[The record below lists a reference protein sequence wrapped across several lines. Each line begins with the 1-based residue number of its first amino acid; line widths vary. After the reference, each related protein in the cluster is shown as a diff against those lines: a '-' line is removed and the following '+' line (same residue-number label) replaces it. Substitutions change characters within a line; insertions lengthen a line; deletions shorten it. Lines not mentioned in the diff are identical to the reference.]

1 MSDTHPKY
9 GWGDRLLFWASG
21 ILGVLI
27 LGLLFCTI
35 RTRVKGE
42 DNRIRARKLGPG
54 PLAFAL
60 WHNRLLGPCWH
71 NRGEGVCVLSSQ
83 HRDSEYIV
91 RIVRRLG
98 FHSVRGSATRGGARG
113 MLAILRAMREGHD
126 LALTV
131 DGPRGPA
138 GVVKPGVIYAA
149 SRSGC
154 PLLPSAVGYSS
165 FWSLRSWDRLRI
177 PRPFSSMTV
186 VYGEPILIPADLSGA
201 DADRLC
207 LEVADRI
214 DECAVLADNL
224 SRPVE
229 RAGSRPWPR
238 RAIEAFLTRHRDRW
252 YHLPLLLPLF
262 PLELLWRLGWA
273 ARENAYRS
281 GLFCASHASVPAVC
295 IGSLSA
301 GGAGKTPAA
310 MLIAAMLIKSGFR
323 VALLSRGYKR
333 SGKDWLF
340 LAGPAPGRPP
350 ATELAAL
357 AGDEAALAALRL
369 PSLRLAISPDRRR
382 AAAAAVEKLDAQVL
396 VMDDGFGHRV
406 FGRSMDLLNLTPR
419 LVSMTGHVLPA
430 GYLRE
435 PLEAADRARA
445 LILVLDE
452 SDPAAEVPA
461 PWRRDKVV
469 LRLVRKTLGLVELGR
484 WPSESYLDPR
494 ETLRG
499 KHVLAVCG
507 LAHPESFRDSLAA
520 FFAAHIETLA
530 FPDHFDWPEAAQRE
544 IAGRARES
552 GALIV
557 TTEKD
562 AVKLNP
568 AIFGDG
574 CLVLCQGLEDRTHG
588 ALQRLLDELVLPA
601 AAGWTRKA

>member
-9 GWGDRLLFWASG
+9 GWAGRLLFWTSG
-21 ILGVLI
+21 IIGVLI

-42 DNRIRARKLGPG
+42 DNRVRARKLGPG

-91 RIVRRLG
+91 RIVKRLG
-98 FHSVRGSATRGGARG
+98 FHSVRGSATRGGVRG

-131 DGPRGPA
+131 DGPKGPA

-149 SRSGC
+149 SRSRC

-177 PRPFSSMTV
+177 PKPFSRMSV
-186 VYGEPILIPADLSGA
+186 VYGEPILIPPDLSDA
-201 DADRLC
+201 DAGRMC
-207 LEVADRI
+207 LEVAARV
-214 DECAVLADNL
+214 DECAALADNL
-224 SRPVE
+224 ARPIE
-229 RAGSRPWPR
+229 RAGSHSGLR
-238 RAIEAFLTRHRDRW
+238 RAAEAFLTRPGDRW
-252 YHLPLLLPLF
+252 YHLPLLLPLLPF
-262 PLELLWRLGWA
+262 EIFWRLGWA
-273 ARENAYRS
+273 VRESAYRS
-281 GLFCASHASVPAVC
+281 GWFRSSHASVPAVC
-295 IGSLSA
+295 VGSLSA

-310 MLIAAMLIKSGFR
+310 MLIASMLIESGYR

-333 SGKDWLF
+333 SGKDGLF
-340 LAGPAPGRPP
+340 LAGPAPDRPP

-369 PSLRLAISPDRRR
+369 PALRLAISPDRRL
-382 AAAAAVEKLDAQVL
+382 AAAAAVDKLEAQVL

-461 PWRRDKVV
+461 LWRRDKMV
-469 LRLVRKTLGLVELGR
+469 LRLVRKTLGLVELDR
-484 WPSESYLDPR
+484 WPSETFLDPR
-494 ETLRG
+494 EVLRG
-499 KHVLAVCG
+499 KRVLAVCG

-520 FFAAHIETLA
+520 SFAAHIDTLA
-530 FPDHFDWPEAAQRE
+530 FPDHFNWPETTQRE

-552 GALIV
+552 GAVVV

-562 AVKLNP
+562 AVKLKP
-568 AIFGDG
+568 AIFDSG

-601 AAGWTRKA
+601 AAGWSRKA